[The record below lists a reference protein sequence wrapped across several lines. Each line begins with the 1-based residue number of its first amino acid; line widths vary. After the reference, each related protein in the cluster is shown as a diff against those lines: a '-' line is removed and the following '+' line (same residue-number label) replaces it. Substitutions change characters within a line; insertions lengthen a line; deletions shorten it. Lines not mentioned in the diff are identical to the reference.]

1 MESITAFVACVVA
14 FALSYYVGYGRAPSV
29 LSAILLGAVSGIG
42 FAVVFFVMTV
52 AVAIV
57 LPGTFDARSLG
68 VNFVGLMMVAPLGS
82 ALVAVLGHRHAVAK
96 MHF

>member
-14 FALSYYVGYGRAPSV
+14 FALSYYVGYGRAFSA
-29 LSAILLGAVSGIG
+29 LSATMLGAASGVG

-68 VNFVGLMMVAPLGS
+68 VNFIGLMAVAPLGS
-82 ALVAVLGHRHAVAK
+82 AVLAVLGHRHAMAK
-96 MHF
+96 MRF